1 MNTTIS
7 IICYKSKTLS
17 NGEHPLML
25 RITQNRK
32 IKYKSLNISI
42 SEKHWD
48 FKKNIPKSNCPNKD
62 LILKIILKAKLEYQQ
77 KVLEKKANDE
87 EFTATSLINETNDE
101 IKAKTVEEFYQLTIN
116 ELREKGQIG
125 NSYAYL
131 NSYNTLKNF
140 NKGKKLDY
148 TFSHIDVAFCKKLED
163 WLRSKGNKDTT
174 LSYQFRTLRATFNKA
189 IEAKIVSR
197 EKNPFIEYK
206 LSRFN
211 TKTIK
216 RALSKEDILKIINTD
231 CSGKSKLRQLTHD
244 LFSFSYLCGGI
255 SFVDIANLTC
265 KNIVEGRLIY
275 QRQKT
280 HGNINL
286 ILSDKALEI
295 IQKYNYYCLQ
305 TSFLFPILHNKRH
318 ITPMQKNNRIHKICH
333 QVNQELRLFAK
344 ELNINAEVTTY
355 VARHSFA
362 TILKK
367 SGVNIG
373 IISEALGHQDIKTTQ
388 IYLSHFDNEQIDA
401 AMQNLL

>member
-131 NSYNTLKNF
+131 NSYNTLKNTI
-140 NKGKKLDY
+140 K
-148 TFSHIDVAFCKKLED
+148 A
-163 WLRSKGNKDTT
+163 RSWIT
-174 LSYQFRTLRATFNKA
+174 LSA
-189 IEAKIVSR
+189 I
-197 EKNPFIEYK
+197 
-206 LSRFN
+206 
-211 TKTIK
+211 
-216 RALSKEDILKIINTD
+216 
-231 CSGKSKLRQLTHD
+231 
-244 LFSFSYLCGGI
+244 
-255 SFVDIANLTC
+255 
-265 KNIVEGRLIY
+265 
-275 QRQKT
+275 
-280 HGNINL
+280 
-286 ILSDKALEI
+286 
-295 IQKYNYYCLQ
+295 
-305 TSFLFPILHNKRH
+305 
-318 ITPMQKNNRIHKICH
+318 
-333 QVNQELRLFAK
+333 
-344 ELNINAEVTTY
+344 
-355 VARHSFA
+355 
-362 TILKK
+362 
-367 SGVNIG
+367 
-373 IISEALGHQDIKTTQ
+373 
-388 IYLSHFDNEQIDA
+388 
-401 AMQNLL
+401 